1 MLKKVISLLLICL
14 SLSLGGCIFPSK
26 QDSDA
31 SKIQDK
37 LVNMEG
43 YACLANVTHI
53 SNDAT
58 SVYETKQVYQM
69 DGQYRME
76 VIKPEHVAGLTT
88 VFNGEKI
95 MQYNAKLDQS
105 HMSEL
110 IPNDFRNQLF
120 LGTFV
125 KNYLQSEDVC
135 IEVQSKQAG
144 ITTVL
149 EAVIP
154 GGNKHMC
161 MQRVWIDQKTY
172 QPIRMAVLNEEDK
185 ETVVIE
191 FLEFTYNPKINES
204 IFSVK

>member
-1 MLKKVISLLLICL
+1 MLKRIVSLLLICF
-14 SLSLGGCIFPSK
+14 SLSLCGCMFRSK
-26 QDSDA
+26 QDLDA

-37 LVNMEG
+37 LMNMES
-43 YACLANVTHI
+43 YACLASVSHMG
-53 SNDAT
+53 NDAT
-58 SVYETKQVYQM
+58 SIYETKQVYQM
-69 DGQYRME
+69 DGQYRVE
-76 VIKPEHVAGLTT
+76 VIKPEHTAGLTT

-95 MQYNAKLDQS
+95 MQYNAKLDKS
-105 HMSEL
+105 HISEL
-110 IPNDFRNQLF
+110 IPNDFRNQMF

-135 IEVQSKQAG
+135 IEVQKMEPG
-144 ITTVL
+144 LTTVL

-161 MQRVWIDQKTY
+161 LQRVWIDQETY
-172 QPIRMAVLNEEDK
+172 EPVRMAVLNEEDK